1 VRLSVADDGRGI
13 PAEVLARGARDGHWG
28 LPGMRES
35 ARLAGGELR
44 IDSSAAGTRLTIS
57 VPAAA

>member
-1 VRLSVADDGRGI
+1 VSLASFYFGI